1 LSTSV
6 SYLKGLREVVGSQL
20 LITVGVSVLV
30 LQGDEI
36 LLEMRHDC
44 RDWGLPGGYKELGES
59 LEEAAQREL
68 FEETGLVAQELCF
81 LTLCSGPEFTYT
93 YPNGDRIE
101 AVTAVYR
108 ALEVEGDLRTAEG
121 ENLELRYFDVRELPH
136 MYPLSES
143 LLARTLEV
151 LVV

>member
-1 LSTSV
+1 M
-6 SYLKGLREVVGSQL
+6 SYLEWLREVVGSQL
-20 LITVGVSVLV
+20 LMTVGVSVLV
-30 LQGDEI
+30 LRGDEI
-36 LLEMRHDC
+36 LLEKRQDC

-59 LEEAAQREL
+59 LEEAARREL
-68 FEETGLVAQELCF
+68 FEETGLVARELYF

-93 YPNGDRIE
+93 YPNGDRVE

-136 MYPLSES
+136 MYSLSES

-151 LVV
+151 LVG